1 MQIWL
6 NSNLINI
13 ADDTN
18 LAQLIE
24 SQNYD
29 SNRVAAEVDMQIVPR
44 TIWNSFNYYIII
56 YIKKTIKAILLL
68 KPFCVSY

>member
-18 LAQLIE
+18 LAQLIK

-44 TIWNSFNYYIII
+44 TIWNEF
-56 YIKKTIKAILLL
+56 KL
-68 KPFCVSY
+68 KDQMKIEIVEFVGGG

>member
-29 SNRVAAEVDMQIVPR
+29 NNRVAAEVDMQIVPR
-44 TIWNSFNYYIII
+44 TIWNEF
-56 YIKKTIKAILLL
+56 KL
-68 KPFCVSY
+68 KDQMKIEIVEFVGGG

>member
-29 SNRVAAEVDMQIVPR
+29 SNRVGAEVDMQIVPR
-44 TIWNSFNYYIII
+44 TIWNEF
-56 YIKKTIKAILLL
+56 KL
-68 KPFCVSY
+68 KDQMKIEIVEFVGGG

>member
-6 NSNLINI
+6 NSNLIHI

-44 TIWNSFNYYIII
+44 TIWNEF
-56 YIKKTIKAILLL
+56 KL
-68 KPFCVSY
+68 KDQMKIEIVEFVGGG

>member
-13 ADDTN
+13 ADDIN

-29 SNRVAAEVDMQIVPR
+29 SSRVAAEVDMQIVPR
-44 TIWNSFNYYIII
+44 TIWSEF
-56 YIKKTIKAILLL
+56 KL
-68 KPFCVSY
+68 KDQMKIEIVEFVGGG

>member
-44 TIWNSFNYYIII
+44 TIWNEF
-56 YIKKTIKAILLL
+56 KL
-68 KPFCVSY
+68 KDQMKIEIVEFVGGG